1 MANRVG
7 PAKFKHP
14 NLIRRSIN
22 SPPSFLYSTQRP
34 LISAEI
40 GPFTSRTTGAS
51 GASSSSG
58 QPQTSKTD
66 DDIPDWKRAML
77 ERQAAR
83 NRESAAYSTSSTS
96 STGASD
102 QYPSD
107 PRNFGFI
114 PGLKLKFF
122 TDFFISKLHN
132 TLSII
137 L

>member
-1 MANRVG
+1 MANSVVS
-7 PAKFKHP
+7 AKIKHS
-14 NLIRRSIN
+14 NLIIRSIN
-22 SPPSFLYSTQRP
+22 YPPFFLYSTQRP

-51 GASSSSG
+51 GASSSSA

-66 DDIPDWKRAML
+66 DDIPEWKRAML

-83 NRESAAYSTSSTS
+83 NREAAAYTTSSTS
-96 STGASD
+96 STGATD

-114 PGLKLKFF
+114 PGLNLKRFHKCF
-122 TDFFISKLHN
+122 NS
-132 TLSII
+132 
-137 L
+137 